1 MGAGTLPLLCWPR
14 SCTRESFVLSYH
26 TRRPSSLAAGWA
38 EVKLRLFL
46 VSFPTQETANK
57 GLKASQWV
65 QEVSGLMDGKGGGKD
80 VSAQAT
86 GKNVGCLQEA
96 LKLATDFARLRL
108 GELKN

>member
-1 MGAGTLPLLCWPR
+1 MREEGLCSAKREGEESGLNRVVGMGWGDC
-14 SCTRESFVLSYH
+14 C
-26 TRRPSSLAAGWA
+26 SSLSADRW
-38 EVKLRLFL
+38 
-46 VSFPTQETANK
+46 VSFPAQETANK

-80 VSAQAT
+80 ISAQAT